1 MVGQRVCVC
10 VVCCRRFSLCV
21 LKDRPCSLNIA
32 NLRGC
37 LTSRIVC
44 AAFGSSECEMGEA
57 ETGEVGTGPVR
68 DSNRVQVPTLL
79 THWYEDT
86 VSFSL
91 LNTDDLSSSFSLPP
105 LPLSFPPF
113 FPSLPPSLLSLL
125 PSLSPSSLPPS
136 LL

>member
-1 MVGQRVCVC
+1 MGVVYVCSYPAASARLGKEVGMSVYKGKVVFLVVGQRVCVC

-68 DSNRVQVPTLL
+68 DSNRCSSPNSTHSLVRRYCLFL
-79 THWYEDT
+79 T
-86 VSFSL
+86 S
-91 LNTDDLSSSFSLPP
+91 
-105 LPLSFPPF
+105 
-113 FPSLPPSLLSLL
+113 
-125 PSLSPSSLPPS
+125 
-136 LL
+136 